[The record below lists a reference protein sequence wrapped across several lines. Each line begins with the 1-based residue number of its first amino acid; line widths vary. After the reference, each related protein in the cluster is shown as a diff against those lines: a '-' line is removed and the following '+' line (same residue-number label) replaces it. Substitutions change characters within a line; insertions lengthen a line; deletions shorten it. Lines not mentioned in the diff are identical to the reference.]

1 VQQVQTAQWRKG
13 RHGKGLVFR
22 MGRLPGA
29 IPQWLYLLAC
39 FVIGTFMG
47 SFVGVLTWRIPR
59 DQQWVEG
66 RSVCASCGH
75 ELGAL
80 DLVPIWSYVFLRGRC
95 RYCHAPI
102 GARNLWVEVI
112 TGLLLAGIG
121 WRLGWSLTAVKFGV
135 MTVLA
140 LAVGVIDFETGLVPD
155 ALVLPGAAIGVAF
168 GAFSGWSGVLGAL
181 GGAAIG
187 AALFALIILL
197 SRGGMG
203 WGDATLGLM
212 LGAFLGWQLAI
223 VFLMLSFIIGACA
236 GVVLM
241 LFFRKKG
248 KDSMPFG
255 PAMAV
260 GAYITALVGNNLA
273 SWYLATFFRR

>member
-1 VQQVQTAQWRKG
+1 MQQVQTAQWRKG

-155 ALVLPGAAIGVAF
+155 ALVLPGAVIGVAF

-223 VFLMLSFIIGACA
+223 VFLTLSFIIGACA

>member
-1 VQQVQTAQWRKG
+1 MQQVQTAQWRLG

-29 IPQWLYLLAC
+29 IPQWLYLLVC

-47 SFVGVLTWRIPR
+47 SFVGLLTWRIPR
-59 DQQWVEG
+59 DQQWVKG

-168 GAFSGWSGVLGAL
+168 GAFSAWSGVLSAL

-223 VFLMLSFIIGACA
+223 VFLTLAFIIGACA

-241 LFFRKKG
+241 VFFKKKG